1 MGTEATRD
9 PVAVSDESLELPL
22 DDGRDT
28 RTAWLYR
35 LAEVALGLVLLGL
48 WEILP
53 RTGLVSDI
61 ILPPFSE
68 VASALFTLV
77 QQDFFWTNLWTTL
90 TEILVGFVLG
100 SLIGFVLGVA
110 LAIWLPFKRLVY
122 PYVVAFQ
129 AVPKIVFAPVFI
141 AWFGFGQTSKIVMA
155 IVIAFFP
162 VLINTMIGLQSVP
175 SDALRLMRSLRATR
189 LQTFWKVS
197 LPHSLP
203 VISAGVK
210 TALTFAVIGAIVAEF
225 VGASEGLGYLL
236 DLYNFQLAIDRVFAV
251 IVVLSVI
258 GAAGFF
264 LLEWI
269 DRKLIFWQTDDE

>member
-1 MGTEATRD
+1 
-9 PVAVSDESLELPL
+9 VAVSEEPVDLSLDEPRNARS
-22 DDGRDT
+22 
-28 RTAWLYR
+28 AWLYR
-35 LAEVALGLVLLGL
+35 LGAVALGLTLLGL

-53 RTGLVSDI
+53 RIGLVSDI
-61 ILPPFSE
+61 VLPPFSE
-68 VASALFTLV
+68 VASALSTLV
-77 QQDFFWTNLWTTL
+77 QQGFFWSNLWTTL
-90 TEILVGFVLG
+90 REILVGFVLG

-110 LAIWLPFKRLVY
+110 LAVWSPFKRLVY

-129 AVPKIVFAPVFI
+129 AVPKIVFAPLFI
-141 AWFGFGQTSKIVMA
+141 AWFGFDQTSKIVMA
-155 IVIAFFP
+155 IVISFFP

-175 SDALRLMRSLRATR
+175 FDAVRLMRSLRATR

-197 LPHSLP
+197 LPHALP

-225 VGASEGLGYLL
+225 VGAAEGLGYLL
-236 DLYNFQLAIDRVFAV
+236 DLYNFQLATDRVFAV